1 MQNRTPGGDA
11 GLRAR
16 RAGPPAAA
24 GAGPPAPGSELKLR
38 AGTRRGTRRPYPD
51 PCPPCI
57 LPFTWYLRELVDMW
71 IDLA

>member
-51 PCPPCI
+51 PCGGEGARPH
-57 LPFTWYLRELVDMW
+57 FTDEE
-71 IDLA
+71 